1 MLFGSGGF
9 LVMTRFEKIILSITG
24 GSHLSVHALMLALP
38 SLIPVIRNE
47 FDVGLSTLGFVV
59 SISGFMFGLGAIP
72 AGWAEKR
79 FGGRQLLLIYQAGSS
94 ISALLVALSGSF
106 AMMVVGLS
114 MMGFFCSI
122 YHPAGLTLISHR
134 VKSLTRGMAIHGIF
148 GSTGSAIGPILAT
161 TAAAIIS
168 WRSAYAFLGIF
179 NGLLAISTFMAI
191 PYRKRSGMNE
201 TEFENHEETTNKP
214 ALILYFLTNAL
225 LGMAYYGFT
234 TFMPIHFAENTASIL
249 PNLTA
254 NMKAG
259 IFPAMV
265 FVAGIGGQLV
275 GARIGER
282 FHKPTAL
289 IFIIA
294 ANIPV
299 FLIMGYTSDFL
310 LILSGIMLG
319 IAYFSNQP
327 IGNTL
332 IAEFTHSQNRGLG
345 YGISFFLS
353 FGIGSLAAGVSGI
366 IAENMGVAAVFP
378 AMGILLIPSMIFAFF
393 MRKAARSA

>member
-1 MLFGSGGF
+1 M
-9 LVMTRFEKIILSITG
+9 
-24 GSHLSVHALMLALP
+24 
-38 SLIPVIRNE
+38 
-47 FDVGLSTLGFVV
+47 
-59 SISGFMFGLGAIP
+59 
-72 AGWAEKR
+72 
-79 FGGRQLLLIYQAGSS
+79 
-94 ISALLVALSGSF
+94 
-106 AMMVVGLS
+106 
-114 MMGFFCSI
+114 
-122 YHPAGLTLISHR
+122 SHR
-134 VKSLTRGMAIHGIF
+134 VKALTRGMAIHGIF
-148 GSTGSAIGPILAT
+148 GSTGSALGPILAT

-179 NGLLAISTFMAI
+179 NGLLAISTFVAI

-201 TEFENHEETTNKP
+201 TQFENHEETTNKP
-214 ALILYFLTNAL
+214 ALILYFLTNAF

-234 TFMPIHFAENTASIL
+234 TFIPVHFAENTSSIL
-249 PNLTA
+249 PNITA

-259 IFPAMV
+259 LFPSMV
-265 FVAGIGGQLV
+265 FIAGIGGQLV

-294 ANIPV
+294 VNIPIL
-299 FLIMGYTSDFL
+299 LIMGYTSDLL

-353 FGIGSLAAGVSGI
+353 FGIGSLAAGFSGI
-366 IAENMGVAAVFP
+366 IAENMGVSFVFP
-378 AMGILLIPSMIFAFF
+378 AMGILLIPSVIFAFF
-393 MRKAARSA
+393 MRKVARSS

>member
-24 GSHLSVHALMLALP
+24 GSLLSVHALMLALP

-259 IFPAMV
+259 IFPTMV

>member
-1 MLFGSGGF
+1 
-9 LVMTRFEKIILSITG
+9 MTRFEKTILSITG

-47 FDVGLSTLGFVV
+47 FDVGLSTLGFMV

-106 AMMVVGLS
+106 QMMVVGLGF
-114 MMGFFCSI
+114 MGFFCSI

-148 GSTGSAIGPILAT
+148 GSTGSALGPILAT

-179 NGLLAISTFMAI
+179 NGLLAISTFIAI
-191 PYRKRSGMNE
+191 PYRKRSTMDE
-201 TEFENHEETTNKP
+201 TEFENHEESTNKP

-234 TFMPIHFAENTASIL
+234 TFMPVHFAENTSSIL
-249 PNLTA
+249 PNLSA

-259 IFPAMV
+259 LFPSMV
-265 FVAGIGGQLV
+265 FIAGIGGQLV

-299 FLIMGYTSDFL
+299 LLIMGYTSDLL

-353 FGIGSLAAGVSGI
+353 FGIGSLAAGFSGI
-366 IAENMGVAAVFP
+366 IAENMGVAFVFP
-378 AMGILLIPSMIFAFF
+378 AMGILLIPSVVFAFF
-393 MRKAARSA
+393 MRRVARST